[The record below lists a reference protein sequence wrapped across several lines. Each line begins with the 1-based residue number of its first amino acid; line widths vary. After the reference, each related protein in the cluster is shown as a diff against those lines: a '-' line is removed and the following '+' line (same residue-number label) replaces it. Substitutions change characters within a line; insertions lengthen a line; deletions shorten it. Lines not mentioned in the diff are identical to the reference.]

1 MIRPRTATL
10 RLLTVATGARAPA
23 PPLGLRAWS
32 ADANAIAV
40 LLDAAGVDLA
50 DPGEVA
56 AQIPRATELVAG
68 TPVFV
73 LGAAVRGRG
82 VLRWLG
88 MRTVPVPRAARCTAL
103 VAQGYVHVGAGIDDK
118 SGADIAWGISSP
130 C

>member
-1 MIRPRTATL
+1 
-10 RLLTVATGARAPA
+10 
-23 PPLGLRAWS
+23 LGLRAWS

-50 DPGEVA
+50 DPAQVA
-56 AQIPRATELVAG
+56 AQIPRATELLAD

-103 VAQGYVHVGAGIDDK
+103 VARGYVRVGAGIDTK